1 MDRNLKYALWG
12 ARLALFIVFF
22 WFGILKVFGVSPATG
37 LVKDLL
43 QMTLPF
49 IPAAGFV
56 IFLGLWESLI
66 GILFLFP
73 KATKWAFWLMI
84 VQMFTTFGP
93 LVFLPSATWQRFLF
107 VPTLEGQYIIKNV
120 VLLAL
125 GYMIFVLNSGHKNK

>member
-1 MDRNLKYALWG
+1 
-12 ARLALFIVFF
+12 
-22 WFGILKVFGVSPATG
+22 
-37 LVKDLL
+37 
-43 QMTLPF
+43 
-49 IPAAGFV
+49 
-56 IFLGLWESLI
+56 
-66 GILFLFP
+66 
-73 KATKWAFWLMI
+73 MI